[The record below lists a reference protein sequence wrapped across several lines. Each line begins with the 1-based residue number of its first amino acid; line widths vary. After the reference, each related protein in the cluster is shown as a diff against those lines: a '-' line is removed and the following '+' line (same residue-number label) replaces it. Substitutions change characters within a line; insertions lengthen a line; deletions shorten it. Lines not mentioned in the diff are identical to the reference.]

1 MQNNSPWAKYL
12 EPGIQAKIERY
23 ASSRRMLCRKTLIY
37 AQNDPANNLFF
48 LLSGRVRVFLVN
60 LSGELKTLAIHEQ
73 GSFFGETSFF
83 DRSNYFAS
91 AETALDSS
99 ILQFD
104 RTAVQELFRVDPQIS
119 THLLRSLGQK
129 IRLLTFQVESMAFLN
144 LEQRVG
150 AMLISLFES
159 FGNAATEKP
168 HISRENNSHCLH
180 LIVQITDEELAHL
193 VGTRR
198 EAVTKAIVKLKNMGF
213 LHKEKRVIHFD
224 NIHALHEFVSGN
236 AKD

>member
-1 MQNNSPWAKYL
+1 MQNNSPWVKQP
-12 EPGIQAKIERY
+12 EPGIQAKIEQY

-37 AQNDPANNLFF
+37 TQNDPADNLFF
-48 LLSGRVRVFLVN
+48 LLSGRVRVFLIN

-83 DRSNYFAS
+83 DHSNYFAS
-91 AETALDSS
+91 AETALDSL

-104 RTAVQELFRVDPQIS
+104 RTAVQELFRADPQIPA
-119 THLLRSLGQK
+119 HLLRSLGQK
-129 IRLLTFQVESMAFLN
+129 IRLLTFQIESMAFLN

-150 AMLISLFES
+150 AMLISLFEN
-159 FGNAATEKP
+159 FGNAAPEKSQ
-168 HISRENNSHCLH
+168 ILRENNSNCLH

-198 EAVTKAIVKLKNMGF
+198 EAVTKAIVRLKNMGF

-224 NIHALHEFVSGN
+224 NINALREFVSGSAEN
-236 AKD
+236 